1 MHVWNDTLPL
11 PKLCDNKSWIKHMP
25 CLDLEM
31 KQNCTHLW
39 IHFCTNSNIQ
49 LCLKSIVP
57 FLSKLRLKSE
67 YLLIT
72 RYHLIN
78 GLGTLGS
85 KISVGS
91 IFINFVTFS
100 QHYDPYSEPNVY
112 YINLCL
118 GFWLDLCAVWVKSK
132 GTGKCKFCAPYDFT
146 LFCVLQ
152 TIVITVTE
160 FQVRQ
165 AGEIQTRRT
174 IFISN
179 MCNQIH
185 A

>member
-100 QHYDPYSEPNVY
+100 QPYGLYSEPYVY

-118 GFWLDLCAVWVKSK
+118 GFWLDLCDEWVMIK
-132 GTGKCKFCAPYDFT
+132 GKCKFFAPYVWT
-146 LFCVLQ
+146 LFCVLH
-152 TIVITVTE
+152 TIVYCTQLWSQLLNFIVK
-160 FQVRQ
+160 Q
-165 AGEIQTRRT
+165 AGEI
-174 IFISN
+174 
-179 MCNQIH
+179 
-185 A
+185 